1 MILMTTAGRTPSS
14 KESNM
19 QTGRFPARITYLIR
33 HFKPLQQRHNLLFE
47 VLLLQVK
54 DIFT

>member
-1 MILMTTAGRTPSS
+1 MFLMTTAGRTPSS

-19 QTGRFPARITYLIR
+19 QTGRLPARITYLIR